1 MSMMDL
7 QLGLALPRTGFELNC
22 WEVNEA
28 NKNCGQKM
36 KKRRRFDEASES
48 KEESGAENDVEVI
61 PTLPLLVWDKNPH
74 HTNNEDRNST
84 NTNREDGDEEGVVGW
99 PPINS
104 VRRKLYHQQRHRCCE
119 VNVEN
124 GGGGGHRR
132 RLNNSVF
139 VKVKM
144 EGVGIARKIDLT
156 AHHSYQTLTNTLIAM
171 FGRSEEEVEA
181 YKLTY
186 EDKEGVWVVAG
197 DVAWRTFIQ
206 SVHRLKVVKKRE

>member
-22 WEVNEA
+22 WEVDEA
-28 NKNCGQKM
+28 NKNCRQKM
-36 KKRRRFDEASES
+36 MKRRRFDEASE
-48 KEESGAENDVEVI
+48 EESGAENDVEVI

-74 HTNNEDRNST
+74 HTNN
-84 NTNREDGDEEGVVGW
+84 REDGDEEGVVGW

-104 VRRKLYHQQRHRCCE
+104 VRRKLYHLQRHRCCE

-124 GGGGGHRR
+124 GGGGHWR
-132 RLNNSVF
+132 RLNNSLF

-156 AHHSYQTLTNTLIAM
+156 AHHSYQTLTNTLIAL

-181 YKLTY
+181 YTLTY

-206 SVHRLKVVKKRE
+206 SVHRLKLVKKGE